1 MAVTSPSH
9 SATSATP
16 ITNKKGEQEMTVY
29 PTLALTGSSTQA
41 NQNPLKYLL
50 FVDGGDDAALFPVH
64 RLQSITCA
72 ANATVICKFSP
83 GSLGPGQAASID
95 IATLTITADT
105 ERAVMIALGEA
116 IGGYSAKG
124 TNDSAYSNV
133 IEVCNDVTSTFL
145 HANILSCTITLDA

>member
-1 MAVTSPSH
+1 M
-9 SATSATP
+9 
-16 ITNKKGEQEMTVY
+16 
-29 PTLALTGSSTQA
+29 
-41 NQNPLKYLL
+41 
-50 FVDGGDDAALFPVH
+50 
-64 RLQSITCA
+64 TCA
-72 ANATVICKFSP
+72 GNGALILSFTNTLGPNATADKRN
-83 GSLGPGQAASID
+83 